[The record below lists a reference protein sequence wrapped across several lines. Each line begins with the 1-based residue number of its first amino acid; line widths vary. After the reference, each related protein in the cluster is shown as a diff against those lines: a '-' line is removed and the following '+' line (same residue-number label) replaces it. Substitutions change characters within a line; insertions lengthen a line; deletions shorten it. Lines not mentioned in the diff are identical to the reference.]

1 MFDSLLEIIIENM
14 GNLVLI
20 FLVLLL
26 ILIILFSKFYQRSYK
41 DVAFVRTGMGGEKI
55 VLTSGAMAIPIIH
68 QVTPVNMNTLRLNV
82 ERSNDKGLIT
92 LDKMRI
98 DIQSAF
104 YVRVKGDK
112 DGVFIF

>member
-1 MFDSLLEIIIENM
+1 MTDSLLELMMENM

-20 FLVLLL
+20 FLILFL
-26 ILIILFSKFYQRSYK
+26 ILLVLFSKFYQRSST

-82 ERSNDKGLIT
+82 ERSN
-92 LDKMRI
+92 
-98 DIQSAF
+98 
-104 YVRVKGDK
+104 
-112 DGVFIF
+112 